1 MGHTIS
7 GFYLVKSGSTKVA
20 TSYCD
25 FSKGSA
31 EVGYETRIGNN
42 DIISSP
48 VQFFVTRNTGWTTL
62 NTPITFQVT
71 RLNVG
76 NAMDIGTGRFRAPK
90 AGTYAFAFSCTKT
103 TTTADTFVQLR
114 LNGNAI
120 GSTHGNTFTSSAPL
134 SSSIHA
140 SLKLKVG
147 DELTFVLGGGALF
160 DNGDYKTQFTGI
172 LLEED
177 LVIS

>member
-20 TSYCD
+20 TTYCD
-25 FSKGSA
+25 FSKGST

-48 VQFFVTRNTGWTTL
+48 AQFFVQRNTRWSTL
-62 NTPITFQVT
+62 NTPMPFQIT

-76 NAMDIGTGRFRAPK
+76 NALNIETGIFKAPK
-90 AGTYAFAFSCTKT
+90 AGTYSFFFRFMQSNINASSYF
-103 TTTADTFVQLR
+103 QLE
-114 LNGNAI
+114 LNGNSIGHNWGGSPFGSYHSNAVQAI
-120 GSTHGNTFTSSAPL
+120 
-134 SSSIHA
+134 
-140 SLKLKVG
+140 LKLKVG
-147 DELTFVLGGGALF
+147 DEITLNLKGGELYDDGNLHTYF
-160 DNGDYKTQFTGI
+160 SGI